1 MEIAILILASIAV
14 IGVIALLLV
23 LIFKRTGTS
32 DSGIDPQA
40 LKDLEKSQIV
50 SSTEIKANIKSLS
63 DDIETRTEARLK
75 GQMVEIA
82 KAMQTQSESDNQRMN
97 AFQQTVNS
105 NLNAQVQAINETIA
119 RRFGDITSKNME
131 QMNAMQ
137 KSMKDLMESDTKR
150 LNDFQTTIGATVTAQ
165 INAMNLKLDESMKSI
180 NEKVNQTLSD
190 GFKGTSESMVNLQKQ
205 LGMVQEAQKSI
216 DGLQQE
222 ITSLKDV

>member
-14 IGVIALLLV
+14 IGVVALLLV

-82 KAMQTQSESDNQRMN
+82 KAM
-97 AFQQTVNS
+97 
-105 NLNAQVQAINETIA
+105 
-119 RRFGDITSKNME
+119 
-131 QMNAMQ
+131 
-137 KSMKDLMESDTKR
+137 
-150 LNDFQTTIGATVTAQ
+150 
-165 INAMNLKLDESMKSI
+165 
-180 NEKVNQTLSD
+180 
-190 GFKGTSESMVNLQKQ
+190 
-205 LGMVQEAQKSI
+205 
-216 DGLQQE
+216 
-222 ITSLKDV
+222 

>member
-75 GQMVEIA
+75 GQM
-82 KAMQTQSESDNQRMN
+82 KLLKLCR
-97 AFQQTVNS
+97 
-105 NLNAQVQAINETIA
+105 LNPSRTINE
-119 RRFGDITSKNME
+119 
-131 QMNAMQ
+131 
-137 KSMKDLMESDTKR
+137 
-150 LNDFQTTIGATVTAQ
+150 
-165 INAMNLKLDESMKSI
+165 
-180 NEKVNQTLSD
+180 
-190 GFKGTSESMVNLQKQ
+190 
-205 LGMVQEAQKSI
+205 
-216 DGLQQE
+216 
-222 ITSLKDV
+222 